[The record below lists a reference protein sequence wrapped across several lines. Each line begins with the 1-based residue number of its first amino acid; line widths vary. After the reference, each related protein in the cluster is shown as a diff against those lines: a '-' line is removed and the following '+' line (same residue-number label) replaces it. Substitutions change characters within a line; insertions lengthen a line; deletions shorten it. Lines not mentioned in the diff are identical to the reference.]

1 MAIEDK
7 YLDVLQNIEFGIIA
21 EYRKDP
27 SLLDADA
34 LEAVNSLVR
43 HLDAGRSA
51 GRLGTRAQ
59 RIFDSVRDIVDR
71 RMELRA
77 GGVPLITKD
86 EMVKCLRRIASS
98 IKFWTEER
106 GRQGY
111 LTFVAGHMGPVFG
124 AAEDDSE
131 E

>member
-59 RIFDSVRDIVDR
+59 RIFDSVRI
-71 RMELRA
+71 LST
-77 GGVPLITKD
+77 GGWNCAP
-86 EMVKCLRRIASS
+86 
-98 IKFWTEER
+98 
-106 GRQGY
+106 
-111 LTFVAGHMGPVFG
+111 G
-124 AAEDDSE
+124 AFL
-131 E
+131 

>member
-7 YLDVLQNIEFGIIA
+7 YLDVLQNIEFGIVA
-21 EYRKDP
+21 EFRKDP
-27 SLLDADA
+27 SVLDSDA
-34 LEAVNSLVR
+34 LDAVNSLVR
-43 HLDAGRSA
+43 QYDAGRSA
-51 GRLGTRAQ
+51 GRLGIRAQ

-77 GGVPLITKD
+77 GGQPLTTKD
-86 EMVKCLRRIASS
+86 EMVKCLKRIASS

-111 LTFVAGHMGPVFG
+111 VTFVAEHMGPAFG
-124 AAEDDSE
+124 DSNG
-131 E
+131 

>member
-1 MAIEDK
+1 
-7 YLDVLQNIEFGIIA
+7 
-21 EYRKDP
+21 
-27 SLLDADA
+27 
-34 LEAVNSLVR
+34 
-43 HLDAGRSA
+43 
-51 GRLGTRAQ
+51 
-59 RIFDSVRDIVDR
+59 
-71 RMELRA
+71 MELRA

-111 LTFVAGHMGPVFG
+111 LTFVAGHMGPALG